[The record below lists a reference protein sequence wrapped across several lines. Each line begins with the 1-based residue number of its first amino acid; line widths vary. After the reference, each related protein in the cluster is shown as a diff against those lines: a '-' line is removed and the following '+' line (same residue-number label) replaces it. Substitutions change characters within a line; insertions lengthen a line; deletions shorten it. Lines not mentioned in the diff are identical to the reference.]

1 MSPNNNEVHI
11 YSKKGGK
18 WECEHKLTEHTS
30 RVTGMDWAPKSGSLV
45 TCGAVCVYLLTTP
58 IINY

>member
-18 WECEHKLTEHTS
+18 WEVETILKDVSFCANVWN
-30 RVTGMDWAPKSGSLV
+30 RVCL
-45 TCGAVCVYLLTTP
+45 
-58 IINY
+58 